1 MEHKESAR
9 RLGLEYLKNN
19 ERMNYSDGDIVILD
33 DLDAFENPGT
43 LELEMVLIVI
53 CTQGRMTA
61 DYNGNSIAVTDKD
74 LLICPPSIMLDK
86 IQRSPDFKGVFFG
99 LSYQKF
105 LKTVCSGIEIWSLL
119 LFASKHPVF
128 HLLDIDMSLV
138 QGYFTIVEKKL
149 QTDKTFYYKEI
160 MHSIMEAIFY
170 EICVVISREIK
181 PGTINTEGGQGS
193 VIFQRFIELVA
204 SNGGKERSVNYY
216 AKELCI
222 TPKYLS
228 SVTKGISG
236 KPALEWIL
244 GYTTEGITHELMYSG
259 KSIKEIANEFRFPT
273 ISSFG
278 KFFKKRTGLAPR
290 DYRSNRGNTTS
301 DQ

>member
-1 MEHKESAR
+1 MGQKETST
-9 RLGLEYLKNN
+9 RLGLEYLQNN

-33 DLDAFENPGT
+33 NLDAFENPET

-53 CTQGRMTA
+53 CTQGSMNA
-61 DYNGNSIAVTDKD
+61 SYNSNGISVSEKD
-74 LLICPPSIMLDK
+74 LLICPPGTLLDTIRK
-86 IQRSPDFKGVFFG
+86 SADFKGVFFG
-99 LSYQKF
+99 LSYQQF

-138 QGYFTIVEKKL
+138 QGYFTIVDKKL

-170 EICVVISREIK
+170 EICVVINREIK
-181 PGTINTEGGQGS
+181 PGTLNTEGGQGS
-193 VIFQRFIELVA
+193 IIFKKFIELVA
-204 SNGGKERSVNYY
+204 SNGGKERSVSYY
-216 AKELCI
+216 ATELCI

-228 SVTKGISG
+228 SVTKAISG

-244 GYTTEGITHELMYSG
+244 GYTTDGITHELMYSG

-278 KFFKKRTGLAPR
+278 KFFKKRTGMAPR
-290 DYRSNRGNTTS
+290 EYR
-301 DQ
+301 QKKH